1 MSADLRR
8 RDLLCLSPD
17 TVIPPTNGSAART
30 AGLARALVPHFH
42 RVAVHAF
49 SMLPAPPAADGLAVR
64 HIARPAAGLPRARN
78 LIEMLVTPTL
88 GFRFPDRLPARD
100 VIVQLESPLLFEAA
114 RRAGLGR
121 FMLNAHNVYTDLA
134 RFPQASLRDR
144 VFYRLTAARQA
155 RMEARCWAA
164 ADHVIFCSVTDRDRA
179 DALLPGVAAKS
190 TVIPNCVDA
199 SRFTPRP
206 APAFAQ
212 GGTVLFMGTIRYPP
226 NYFAVEE
233 ICAEIA
239 PALPDLEFVIVGDAA
254 GAPARA
260 PANVRFLGM
269 VGSTAAPLAGAQLA
283 IAPLRHG
290 SGTRLKLLE
299 YFAAGLPVVCTAKAA
314 EGLEVRDGREVVFA
328 DSPAALVEAIRRL
341 HGDAAR
347 CAALGAAARALVER
361 RYHWA
366 AHVPALLGLYRG
378 QAKIADDSR
387 SG

>member
-1 MSADLRR
+1 VSAALRG
-8 RDLLCLSPD
+8 RDLLLLSPD

-30 AGLARALVPHFH
+30 AGLARALVPHFR
-42 RVAVHAF
+42 RVAVDAF
-49 SMLPAPPAADGLAVR
+49 SMRPAPAAAGGLAVR
-64 HIARPAAGLPRARN
+64 HIARPAAGLARARN
-78 LIEMLVTPTL
+78 LLEMLLTPTL
-88 GFRFPDRLPARD
+88 GFRYPDPLPARD
-100 VIVQLESPLLFEAA
+100 AIVQLESPLLFEAA

-121 FMLNAHNVYTDLA
+121 FVLDAHNVYADLA
-134 RFPQASLRDR
+134 RFPQAVLRER
-144 VFYRLTAARQA
+144 VFYRLTGARQA

-164 ADHVIFCSVTDRDRA
+164 ADHVIFCSASDRDRA
-179 DALLPGVAAKS
+179 DALLAGVATKS

-199 SRFTPRP
+199 TAFTPRP
-206 APAFAQ
+206 AHAFAQ

-233 ICAEIA
+233 ICAAIA
-239 PALPDLEFVIVGDAA
+239 PALPSLEFVVVGDAA
-254 GAPARA
+254 GSPARV
-260 PANVRFLGM
+260 PANVRLLGV
-269 VGSTAAPLAGAQLA
+269 VGSTAAPLAAAQLA

-314 EGLEVRDGREVVFA
+314 EGLDVRDGREVVFA
-328 DSPAALVEAIRRL
+328 ESPAALVEAVRSL

-361 RYHWA
+361 RYDWS